1 MKVEKRSFWKRCVL
15 FLAVFF
21 LIAAV
26 FFWTV
31 KESWESTPVT
41 TEALNRTAM
50 AEQVG
55 QDVEISQQMTV
66 EADTLEGIGLDL
78 FVQDPDRE
86 GRVVVSLTDRDGSL
100 LCSAEKAYRDL
111 IRDGM
116 NVFSFPNPL
125 TGRKGEKVFLK
136 VHTDGGIWFGY
147 GRTVNAGKMTM
158 EVEITDPLVIGNEA
172 MEGSLVIRQTG
183 RDALSA
189 TKHFWPVA
197 FALAG
202 MILLFAGGREI
213 LIRKGRCA
221 GWKVE
226 TVVLRYKYL
235 LKQLVLRDF
244 KVKYKASVLGILWSF
259 LNPLLMTLVYHLVF
273 SNLFSNQDHFV
284 VYLMTGTVLFSFVS
298 ESTSLGL
305 SSIVGN
311 AGLIS
316 KVYMPKYVFPISKVL
331 STAINLLITMI
342 PMLVLMGL
350 SQLRFTKSLLLIP
363 LLVILLIGFCIG
375 LSLILSALMVF
386 FRDTQF
392 LWSVVILMWNFI
404 SPVFYPESIIP
415 ASVLEVYRLNPLYQF
430 MKFLRTIILN
440 GTSPGPECF
449 GFCLLFSVASMVLG
463 LLVFRRLQRKF
474 AIYL

>member
-1 MKVEKRSFWKRCVL
+1 MKVETRSFWKRCVL
-15 FLAVFF
+15 FLTVFF

-26 FFWTV
+26 FFWIV
-31 KESWESTPVT
+31 KESWESSPVS

-55 QDVEISQQMTV
+55 QEVEISQPMTV
-66 EADTLEGIGLDL
+66 GADTLEGIGLDL

-86 GRVVVSLTDRDGSL
+86 GSVVVSLTDRDGYL

-116 NVFSFPNPL
+116 NGFTFPEPL
-125 TGRKGEKVFLK
+125 KGRKGEKVFLK

-147 GRTVNAGKMTM
+147 GRSVNAGKMSM
-158 EVEITDPLVIGNEA
+158 EVAVTDPLIIGNEA
-172 MEGSLVIRQTG
+172 MEGTLVFQQKG
-183 RDALSA
+183 WNALSA
-189 TKHFWPVA
+189 AKHFWPVTI
-197 FALAG
+197 ALAG
-202 MILLFAGGREI
+202 VILLLAGGREI
-213 LIRKGRCA
+213 LIRKGRFA
-221 GWKVE
+221 GRKVE
-226 TVVLRYKYL
+226 TVVFRYRYL
-235 LKQLVLRDF
+235 LKQLVMRDF
-244 KVKYKASVLGILWSF
+244 KVKYKASVLGVLWSF

-284 VYLMTGTVLFSFVS
+284 VYLMTGTVLFNFVS

-305 SSIVGN
+305 NSIVGN

-331 STAINLLITMI
+331 STAINLLISMI

-415 ASVLEVYRLNPLYQF
+415 ASILGAYRMNPLYQF
-430 MKFLRTIILN
+430 MRFLRTIILN
-440 GTSPGPECF
+440 GTAPGPECF
-449 GFCLLFSVASMVLG
+449 GYCLLFSVVSMALG
-463 LLVFRRLQRKF
+463 LLVFRRLQHKF